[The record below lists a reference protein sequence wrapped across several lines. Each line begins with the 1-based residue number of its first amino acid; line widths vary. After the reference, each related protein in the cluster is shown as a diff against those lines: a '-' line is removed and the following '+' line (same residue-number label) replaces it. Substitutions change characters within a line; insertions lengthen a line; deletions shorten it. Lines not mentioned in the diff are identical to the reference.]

1 MNATR
6 SHGAAPAAKK
16 SSTNRA
22 PALDGDL
29 PGVSGFVLALREQL
43 RAGMKKLGDF
53 SLGDLTVE
61 VCVGSDSVWAL
72 IRRPG
77 RGGLALRAVYVAA
90 GNLFCRKAERSD
102 DEALRLEIDSPVG
115 RHVVAFRT
123 SGADLHRLRMTV
135 RLTPAAPLLIPFAP
149 RDLYPLDSDD
159 DPLGAQGKVEAA
171 QRGMNSGLL
180 YFRLDE
186 PAFGSVLYFQN
197 LTAMNDYYRAT
208 DTKPDGA
215 VGGEWP
221 ELGYLPPSP
230 PQSGTPP
237 TAPLPAGEDVV
248 VSDAILVFRDW
259 AADNE
264 TEMARQF
271 LQMLGVAYQEL
282 TPPAF
287 EYRDWVWRAERTL
300 ADLEKGSPTVV
311 RHYGQSY
318 VMPYL
323 DAEYPDFMVQMSV
336 IAALHDYGKWRGA
349 PVAIEGKLKRG
360 LGKFY
365 DPAVGT
371 TRRYLPNVGDDKDAD
386 AIDSWYFYHPLLNL
400 GRLAL
405 DGDDEAREL
414 LLKSI
419 DYGIR
424 AARHFNYIWPIT
436 YDIKDFSIK
445 TKTRDDGKFGQTDVN
460 GIYAYV
466 MIQLYELTDDDKYLR
481 EARAAIDAAI
491 GKRFNLMYQANLT
504 AWGAAAC
511 LRLWRITTE
520 HQYLAQSYA
529 YLASFFHNCEIWES
543 EIGNAQHYHT
553 FLGPTCLHDAPYM
566 AIYECFDSFTAFE
579 HYLSNCG
586 PDVEPAVRLLVSEY
600 CKYSLDRAWFYY
612 PDILPPDA
620 LADKSRSGRID
631 RNLSFP
637 LEDLYGDGQPAGQVG
652 QEIYGCGAAFVY
664 ATRSHQLVT
673 DAPFRIFCNE
683 FIRSS
688 ERTGERAISLQ
699 LEGGETCTADLSVVR
714 AGRRKLPK
722 ASLVT
727 AAGDAVQPHAT
738 YDDRIDFRVSANGRI
753 ILTWD

>member
-16 SSTNRA
+16 SSTSLA
-22 PALDGDL
+22 PGLDSDL

-72 IRRPG
+72 IRRQG

-90 GNLFCRKAERSD
+90 GNLSCHKAERSD

-159 DPLGAQGKVEAA
+159 NPLGAKGKVEAA

-186 PAFGSVLYFQN
+186 PAFGSALYFQN
-197 LTAMNDYYRAT
+197 LTAMNAYYRAT

-264 TEMARQF
+264 AEMARQF

-287 EYRDWVWRAERTL
+287 EYRDWIWRAERTL
-300 ADLEKGSPTVV
+300 TDLEKGSPAVV

-323 DAEYPDFMVQMSV
+323 DAEYPDFMAQMSV

-349 PVAIEGKLKRG
+349 PVGLEGKLKRG
-360 LGKFY
+360 LGKFC

-504 AWGAAAC
+504 AWE
-511 LRLWRITTE
+511 RR
-520 HQYLAQSYA
+520 H
-529 YLASFFHNCEIWES
+529 ASGYGGSPPSTSIS
-543 EIGNAQHYHT
+543 RKATPIS
-553 FLGPTCLHDAPYM
+553 P
-566 AIYECFDSFTAFE
+566 AF
-579 HYLSNCG
+579 STI
-586 PDVEPAVRLLVSEY
+586 A
-600 CKYSLDRAWFYY
+600 
-612 PDILPPDA
+612 
-620 LADKSRSGRID
+620 RSGNR
-631 RNLSFP
+631 RS
-637 LEDLYGDGQPAGQVG
+637 
-652 QEIYGCGAAFVY
+652 
-664 ATRSHQLVT
+664 ATRSITIPSSARPACTMHPIWRFTNASIPSPHSNIIFPTAAPMSNPRLDCWSANIANIRSIVRGSIIPIFCRPMRWPINRAAVGST
-673 DAPFRIFCNE
+673 ATSPFRSRISTATASQPARWDRKFTVAGPH
-683 FIRSS
+683 SS
-688 ERTGERAISLQ
+688 TRRARTIS
-699 LEGGETCTADLSVVR
+699 
-714 AGRRKLPK
+714 
-722 ASLVT
+722 
-727 AAGDAVQPHAT
+727 
-738 YDDRIDFRVSANGRI
+738 
-753 ILTWD
+753 